1 MDSAA
6 KAAPRYAVD
15 RMGGIV
21 YSTVADKNLLA
32 DVYLPQGAPGKLPV
46 ILWLHGGGWRLG
58 DRRLGPDLSRFFAE
72 RGFAMVSI
80 DYRLSGEA
88 IFPAQA
94 IDVKTAIRWVRS
106 VAGRFS
112 FDENRI
118 GLWGSSSGG
127 HLAACAA
134 LATPEA
140 FASDGHKEFSSAVHA
155 VVDGYGP
162 TDFSQMDAARP
173 APVQSDT
180 DRETTVVQKAINTGA
195 ADSFE
200 SLLIGAPV
208 SIAHEAVQ
216 RANPITYVHPG
227 APPFLILHGQSDP
240 LVPWQQSQLLFNALE
255 ASGNDATLLLLEKLG
270 HGFLNKSDL
279 DAIDHG
285 RITRYSTRPDSLG
298 PATESSRFGFDTI
311 EAFFRQHLV
320 A

>member
-1 MDSAA
+1 MGSSAS
-6 KAAPRYAVD
+6 AAPRHAVELTD
-15 RMGGIV
+15 GLV
-21 YSTVADKNLLA
+21 FSTVGGKDLLA
-32 DVYLPQGAPGKLPV
+32 DVYLPQGLSGKLPV

-58 DRRLGPDLSRFFAE
+58 DRRLGPDLKRFFAE

-80 DYRLSGEA
+80 DYRLSGDA

-94 IDVKTAIRWVRS
+94 VDVKTAIRWIRS

-118 GLWGSSSGG
+118 GVWGSSSGG

-134 LATPEA
+134 LAAPEV
-140 FASDGHKEFSSAVHA
+140 FASEEHKEFSSAVQA

-173 APVQSDT
+173 APVQSDS
-180 DRETTVVQKAINTGA
+180 DRESTAVQKAINTGG

-208 SIAHEAVQ
+208 STAHEAVQ
-216 RANPITYVHPG
+216 RANPITYVRSG
-227 APPFLILHGQSDP
+227 APPFLILHGQSDV
-240 LVPWQQSQLLFNALE
+240 LVPWQQSQLLYDALRE
-255 ASGNDATLLLLEKLG
+255 SGNHATLLLMEKFG

-279 DAIDHG
+279 DSLDHG
-285 RITRYSTRPDSLG
+285 RITCRSTNERG
-298 PATESSRFGFDTI
+298 AEPAAQPSRFGFDTI
-311 EAFFRQHLV
+311 EAFFREHLAV
-320 A
+320 